1 MRAYHL
7 EQFGKLDGLAVSEHV
22 IPSPGAGEVLVRV
35 RASSFNFR
43 DLVIA
48 NGWYSPPVALG
59 RVPLS
64 DAAGE
69 VEAIGSGVT
78 RFKVGDRVVNSF
90 FPNWF
95 GGTFNVMP
103 QQWVVDH
110 NGWLTEYKVVNAEAL
125 VLMPHHLSFEEAST
139 LPCAGVTAWSA
150 LAGVAAGD
158 TVLTEGTGGVSLFAV
173 QLAKAL
179 GARVI
184 ATTSSPEKAERLRQL
199 GADHVIDYRTTKEWG
214 KQVRALTD
222 GRGVDRV
229 VEVGGANTLAQSVQA
244 IAYGGQISLVGIL
257 AGVEGGIDF
266 MTMFTTHATFKAI
279 SVGSRRDLEDLNRVL
294 AQHQIRPVIDSV
306 YAFDDAMT
314 GLSYFADRQLFG
326 KVVIRH

>member
-1 MRAYHL
+1 MADH
-7 EQFGKLDGLAVSEHV
+7 D
-22 IPSPGAGEVLVRV
+22 IPSPGTGEVLVRV
-35 RASSFNFR
+35 RASSINFR
-43 DLVIA
+43 DLIVA

-69 VEAIGSGVT
+69 VESIGPGVT
-78 RFKVGDRVVNSF
+78 RFKAGDRVVNAF

-95 GGTFNVMP
+95 GGTFNAAP

-110 NGWLTEYKVVNAEAL
+110 DGWLTEYKVVNAEAL
-125 VLMPHHLSFEEAST
+125 VAMPRHLSFEEAAT

-150 LAGVAAGD
+150 LSGVGAGD

-184 ATTSSPEKAERLRQL
+184 ATTSDPDKAERLRQL
-199 GADHVIDYRTTKEWG
+199 GADHVIDYRATKDWG
-214 KQVRALTD
+214 EQARALTG

-229 VEVGGANTLAQSVQA
+229 VEVGGADTLAQSVKA
-244 IAYGGQISLVGIL
+244 IGYGGQISLVGIL
-257 AGVEGGIDF
+257 AGAEGGIDF
-266 MTMFTTHATFKAI
+266 MTMFRTHATFKAI
-279 SVGSRRDLEDLNRVL
+279 TVGSRRDLEDLGRVL
-294 AQHQIRPVIDSV
+294 VQHDIRPVLDSV
-306 YAFDDAMT
+306 YAFDDAKA
-314 GLSYFADRQLFG
+314 GFSHFAGRRLFG